1 MVNTMRAHLM
11 TRGTRRRH
19 DYAFLGEAPPDRW
32 WQALARWVFMES
44 EELLI
49 RRQENGRTGLVIS
62 GIPSRR
68 TDAIGTR
75 IRHTLVV
82 DAAHEDLRLTLWLV
96 RCGLDDAERTR
107 LGEALD
113 AAFDGDL
120 VDALMSGTGGEVD
133 ARLLDALQ
141 KAVSDTEDGETSKD
155 VPGPWAGD
163 VHDEASVRAFVARV
177 RRLLAEEPAGYAFTT
192 HALGSLSGAE
202 RAASALPDEVAVLLH
217 DSALRGVHPLGK
229 GPAPA
234 RNRERTTGDRKAR
247 AAVLT
252 LAGLAVALGIWW
264 MFRRN

>member
-1 MVNTMRAHLM
+1 MRAHLM

-19 DYAFLGEAPPDRW
+19 DYAFLGEVPPDQW
-32 WQALARWVFMES
+32 WKELARWVLLES
-44 EELLI
+44 EELVI
-49 RRQENGRTGLVIS
+49 RRQENGRTGLVVS

-82 DAAHEDLRLTLWLV
+82 DAVHEDQRLARWLV

-120 VDALMSGTGGEVD
+120 VDALMSGEDGEVD
-133 ARLLDALQ
+133 TRLLDTLL
-141 KAVSDTEDGETSKD
+141 KAVGDAEGGETSMD
-155 VPGPWAGD
+155 VPGSWAGD
-163 VHDEASVRAFVARV
+163 VHDEASVRAFEARV
-177 RRLLAEEPAGYAFTT
+177 QRLLTEEPAGYAFTT
-192 HALGSLSGAE
+192 HALGSVSGAE

-217 DSALRGVHPLGK
+217 DSALRGVQQLGK

-234 RNRERTTGDRKAR
+234 RGREKTTGDRKAR

-252 LAGLAVALGIWW
+252 LAVMAVVLGLWW
-264 MFRRN
+264 VFRRS